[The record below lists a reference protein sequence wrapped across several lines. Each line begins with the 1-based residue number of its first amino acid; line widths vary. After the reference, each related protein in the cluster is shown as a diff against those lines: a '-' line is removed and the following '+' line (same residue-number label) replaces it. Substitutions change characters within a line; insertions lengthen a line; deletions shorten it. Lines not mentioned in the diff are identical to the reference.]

1 MIIRQASLDAFKQVA
16 IMSFED
22 EMIDHCKGL
31 SPTICRSLGREP
43 LRLAIRSVMQEAK
56 TRGFVRRGSVQFYLD
71 CALLFGSGFA
81 TDPQYPW
88 ITEILVRDDF
98 QEEIHKSEALFE
110 KVRHHLAEVAGTDSR
125 YVRGCLRR
133 LLRMLQG
140 ELPIRLETAEYDMA
154 RVFDTLHPEKTAYA
168 GAIAVETLLRHSAER
183 ARDGYG
189 LTGVRSTAL
198 FGILMWL
205 LGYQC
210 DEDPFHPWIRETL
223 ADRETKGSEAVAATL
238 EKRAIVFFEAYLQ
251 DLI

>member
-16 IMSFED
+16 IVSFED
-22 EMIDHCKGL
+22 EMIDHSKGL
-31 SPTICRSLGREP
+31 SPTICRSLSREQ
-43 LRLAIRSVMQEAK
+43 LRLAIRSRMQEAK
-56 TRGFVRRGSVQFYLD
+56 TRGFTRRGSVQFYLD
-71 CALLFGSGFA
+71 CSLLFGSGFA

-88 ITEILVRDDF
+88 IAEILARDDF
-98 QEEIHKSEALFE
+98 QQEIHKSEALYE

-140 ELPIRLETAEYDMA
+140 ELPIGVEAVEYDVA
-154 RVFDTLHPEKTAYA
+154 RIFDTLHPEKTAYA
-168 GAIAVETLLRHSAER
+168 GPVVVEALIRFSAER
-183 ARDGYG
+183 ARDEYG

-198 FGILMWL
+198 LGILMWL
-205 LGYQC
+205 LGHQC

-223 ADRETKGSEAVAATL
+223 ADREIKGSEAVAATL

-251 DLI
+251 DLN